1 MPTLGLR
8 CGAALLLALSMGC
21 SGDGAPSDAAR
32 QEQLEATFEP
42 AFQQVSEQYRASMAE
57 VQGQGR
63 TALESQDRQKVLD
76 VYRALGDAAAESA
89 KRFSALTPPARVEQ
103 QFKDLVANLE
113 AQRTA
118 LDSVVAAA
126 KAEQDGPLT
135 EGLGEFSELLVEFGT
150 IQESINTALA
160 DE

>member
-1 MPTLGLR
+1 MVGLR
-8 CGAALLLALSMGC
+8 FGAALLLALGLGC

-32 QEQLEATFEP
+32 QEKLEATFEP
-42 AFQQVSEQYRASMAE
+42 AFQEVSEQYRASMAD

-63 TALESQDRQKVLD
+63 AALESQDRQKVLD

-89 KRFSALTPPARVEQ
+89 KRFSALTPPARVEA
-103 QFKDLVANLE
+103 QFNDLIANLE
-113 AQRTA
+113 AQRKA
-118 LDSVVAAA
+118 LDRVVAAA

-135 EGLGEFSELLVEFGT
+135 EGLGTFSELLVEFGT
-150 IQESINTALA
+150 IQESITAAVA